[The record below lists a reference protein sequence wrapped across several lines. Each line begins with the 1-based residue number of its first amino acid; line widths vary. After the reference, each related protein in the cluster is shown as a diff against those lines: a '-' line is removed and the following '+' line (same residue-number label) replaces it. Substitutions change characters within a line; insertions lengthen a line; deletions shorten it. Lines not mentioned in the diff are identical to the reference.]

1 MSILKIINKSNKYD
15 VKSFGSDKGWFYSK
29 TVKSHFLRPRNFWKK
44 TDEKIKWNGMGIIG
58 SPACGDVMRVWLYIE
73 PKTEKIKK
81 FKWQTFGCASA
92 IASTSMLSIM
102 VTEKGGMILDKAL
115 QVKPQDIMDRLGG
128 LPERKIHCSVLGDKA
143 LRAAIN
149 DYFRR
154 TKQYDPAFLSKRAG
168 YDRIKSESAKI
179 IDKILNITDKDIE
192 EAVKSGAKTLK
203 KVQEITK
210 VGLGDKNCVTEAEQL
225 IRFYAEKYYK

>member
-1 MSILKIINKSNKYD
+1 MSRQKKKKINNAD
-15 VKSFGSDKGWFYSK
+15 VKSFNGDEGWFYSEI
-29 TVKSHFLRPRNFWKK
+29 VKNHFLRPRNFWKK
-44 TDEKIKWNGMGIIG
+44 ADMKIKWNGMGMIG
-58 SPACGDVMRVWLYIE
+58 SPACGDVMRVWLCIDQ
-73 PKTEKIKK
+73 KKEKIKK

-92 IASTSMLSIM
+92 IASTSMLSVMI
-102 VTEKGGMILDKAL
+102 TEKGGMVLDKAL
-115 QVKPQDIMDRLGG
+115 QIKPQDIMDRLGG

-143 LRAAIN
+143 LAAAVN

-154 TKQYDPAFLSKRAG
+154 TKQYDRM
-168 YDRIKSESAKI
+168 KSEGAKI

-210 VGLGDKNCVTEAEQL
+210 VGLGDKNCLTEAEQL
-225 IRFYAEKYYK
+225 TRFYIEKYYGKQS